1 MKRKTTIPKYDSQN
15 ERLMHLVCEH
25 SELDL
30 YTDSLRQEIRHLKK
44 VLRMTQIEARRLKAR
59 IGLEQRCGQ
68 TLTLVYDRKRDSV

>member
-15 ERLMHLVCEH
+15 VRLMRLVYEH

-30 YTDSLRQEIRHLKK
+30 YADSLRQEIRHFKK

-68 TLTLVYDRKRDSV
+68 TLTLVYDRERDAV

>member
-1 MKRKTTIPKYDSQN
+1 M
-15 ERLMHLVCEH
+15 RLMCEH

-30 YTDSLRQEIRHLKK
+30 YADNLRQEIRHFKK

-68 TLTLVYDRKRDSV
+68 TLTLVYDRDRDAV